1 MIQEESDTIP
11 LDADTGLS
19 PAQQKKDNYLMFL
32 KGYIENTGDLI
43 NSRRDDL
50 NARSMRGQEGQF
62 LNDNPD
68 NYIL

>member
-11 LDADTGLS
+11 LDTDTGLS
-19 PAQQKKDNYLMFL
+19 PAQQKKDNYLTYL
-32 KGYIENTGDLI
+32 KNYLENTGLLM
-43 NSRRDDL
+43 NERRASLGD
-50 NARSMRGQEGQF
+50 RSLRGQPGQE

>member
-1 MIQEESDTIP
+1 
-11 LDADTGLS
+11 
-19 PAQQKKDNYLMFL
+19 MFL

-43 NSRRDDL
+43 NARRADL

>member
-11 LDADTGLS
+11 LDEHTGLS
-19 PAQQKKDNYLMFL
+19 PAQKRKDDYLMFL

-43 NSRRDDL
+43 NARRADL